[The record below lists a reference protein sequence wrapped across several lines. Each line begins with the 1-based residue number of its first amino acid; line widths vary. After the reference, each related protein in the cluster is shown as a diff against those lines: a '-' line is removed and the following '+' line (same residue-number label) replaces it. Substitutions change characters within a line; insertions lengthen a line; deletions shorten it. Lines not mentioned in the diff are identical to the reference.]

1 MISLSL
7 SGLVFFYAVAFLAV
21 IGLVWFGCEV
31 MRKIRENRACR
42 YWLQCMICGMA
53 YEDRST
59 TELPRCPR
67 CGSLNERLKVKT
79 Y

>member
-1 MISLSL
+1 MITLSL
-7 SGLVFFYAVAFLAV
+7 PGLVLFYVVIFLTV
-21 IGLVWFGCEV
+21 IGVAWLGCELV
-31 MRKIRENRACR
+31 RKVRENRARR
-42 YWLQCMICGMA
+42 YRLQCAICGMA

-67 CGSLNERLKVKT
+67 CGSLNERLKVRA